1 MYQVQ
6 MQFIPGNSMVWVAQL
21 IPNDPIYNYDNE
33 IDAQNQ
39 VNLLQSQ
46 DITGR
51 QYRVIEIS

>member
-1 MYQVQ
+1 
-6 MQFIPGNSMVWVAQL
+6 MVWVAQL